1 MPDNGVT
8 IRLGTVA
15 DYPRAHAVI
24 AETFAFHQQATPMFF
39 QESDAPPPTLA
50 AIEEMIEDGAGAW
63 FLAEHEGEVI
73 GFVTAQLRPPAQE
86 PYLAPERR
94 ALVQN
99 LGMLSAWRGQ
109 GIGRTLMEAA
119 EAWARQHGATRL
131 VLNVWEFNT
140 GALRFYETL
149 GYSSFSRNMWKAL

>member
-1 MPDNGVT
+1 MPDTSVS

-24 AETFAFHQQATPMFF
+24 AETFAFHQQAVPDFF
-39 QESDAPPPTLA
+39 QESDSPPPTLA
-50 AIEEMIEDGAGAW
+50 TIEALLEDVAGAW
-63 FLAEHEGEVI
+63 FLAEHEEAVI
-73 GFVTAQLRPPAQE
+73 GFVTVQLRPPVQE
-86 PYLAPERR
+86 PYLVPERR

-119 EAWARQHGATRL
+119 EAWARQQGATRL

-140 GALRFYETL
+140 GALSFYESL
-149 GYSSFSRNMWKAL
+149 GYNAFSRNMWKAL